1 MRRRLNRFVQRFWMF
16 GVFDRKKYDRIAD
29 LEQVNAE
36 LKGSLDRCRAL
47 LSECRG
53 KLAANTNA
61 AQSAEDSDL
70 GLRQN
75 CG

>member
-1 MRRRLNRFVQRFWMF
+1 M
-16 GVFDRKKYDRIAD
+16 FDRKKHDRVAD

-36 LKGSLDRCRAL
+36 LRGSLDKCRAL

-61 AQSAEDSDL
+61 AESAEDSDL
-70 GLRQN
+70 AVRQS